1 VRRVKRRWKTVLR
14 PQARRWGQWKPQ
26 GRRQARQRAGP
37 GLWAL
42 LRLRARRAWP
52 QRLNLIRHHPPACRL
67 FHRGNP

>member
-1 VRRVKRRWKTVLR
+1 MRRVKRRWKTVLP

-26 GRRQARQRAGP
+26 GRRQALQRAGP

-42 LRLRARRAWP
+42 LRLRALRAWP
-52 QRLNLIRHHPPACRL
+52 QRQNLIRHHPRAFRP